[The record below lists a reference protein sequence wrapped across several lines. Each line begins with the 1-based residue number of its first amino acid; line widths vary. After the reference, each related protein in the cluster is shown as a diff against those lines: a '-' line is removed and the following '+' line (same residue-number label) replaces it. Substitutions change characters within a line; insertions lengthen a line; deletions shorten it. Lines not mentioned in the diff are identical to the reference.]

1 MSAAPAM
8 PCIVASATAV
18 AEQFPRARPKP
29 IVGFAFYRKHTLA
42 LLHRY
47 LRISLEIGRAPSALG
62 RIVLRGRVSSYRL
75 RTFEDGMIFVLDMEK
90 AMKQLDRLSLA
101 VVRRIVLEDYSIPE
115 AAALTG
121 ETERS
126 VNRIYGEAMNRLT
139 AVLLHFGLL
148 MPNVENLS
156 RGEAKIQSNEAT

>member
-1 MSAAPAM
+1 
-8 PCIVASATAV
+8 
-18 AEQFPRARPKP
+18 
-29 IVGFAFYRKHTLA
+29 
-42 LLHRY
+42 
-47 LRISLEIGRAPSALG
+47 
-62 RIVLRGRVSSYRL
+62 
-75 RTFEDGMIFVLDMEK
+75 MIFVLDMEK